1 MVTCISPSCCP
12 LVKKGIHDIPGV
24 VGRIC
29 PLKEPIV
36 AVWSPMRL
44 ILKGTWIKPGS
55 LRVMDHGLMTI
66 PKLTIGTTWVGGIAV
81 ELSYLGADGVGVLL
95 AVLVDGGFEAGVSV
109 AGLGVGLVA
118 SVGDSEVIA
127 AEVTDEGVC

>member
-1 MVTCISPSCCP
+1 
-12 LVKKGIHDIPGV
+12 
-24 VGRIC
+24 
-29 PLKEPIV
+29 
-36 AVWSPMRL
+36 
-44 ILKGTWIKPGS
+44 
-55 LRVMDHGLMTI
+55 MDHGLMTI